1 MNQKRQAAAGYLAW
15 IIREH
20 MSQQHTDELTTQPWN
35 PAYVDREANEP
46 AALFANFAIKRMIR
60 CDG

>member
-20 MSQQHTDELTTQPWN
+20 LSQQRQELTTQLWN
-35 PAYVDREANEP
+35 PAYVDREANES
-46 AALFANFAIKRMIR
+46 AALVANFAIKRMMR